1 MLEEARELAG
11 WSKESEALSI
21 YQALESIEDLRGK
34 QGKRY
39 GLALLLTCV
48 TGQDGGRNHPPSHL
62 RMAPITQYVVARRFA
77 NHASHVPMRGHLLQR
92 LTGSRPSP
100 GQ

>member
-1 MLEEARELAG
+1 MMNYSMLEEARELAG

-62 RMAPITQYVVARRFA
+62 RMDPLPQYVVARRFA
-77 NHASHVPMRGHLLQR
+77 EADPFADGLEGGFSRHL
-92 LTGSRPSP
+92 G
-100 GQ
+100 